1 MSITHELTYFAHT
14 PMRAQY
20 NNGIRRA
27 AQKSREGLQ
36 WLKGTF
42 VMAAESELSVMRDA
56 LESLVATDVLGIID
70 EYLGFISDEEISLL
84 VRSKH
89 LIRGLAPTR
98 DLFAQL
104 VRNVIVA
111 AVGTGHSRAFRRL
124 ASPAT
129 LFAPAP
135 DGIDGVEGFADFR
148 EPHTYGSYRFVQLVS
163 NLLCYDRKAYTDWL
177 GANII
182 MYSSALVRV
191 KYMAAGSGPV
201 WYIKAHML
209 DYAHNWDYRALLDAA
224 ERGDRDPEV
233 VDFLQKKINWRGSYQ
248 LV

>member
-1 MSITHELTYFAHT
+1 
-14 PMRAQY
+14 MRAQY
-20 NNGIRRA
+20 NLGIRRA
-27 AQKSREGLQ
+27 SQKSQDGMK
-36 WLKGTF
+36 WLKGSLG
-42 VMAAESELSVMRDA
+42 MSGASELSAMRDS
-56 LESLVATDVLGIID
+56 LKYLVAADAIGIID
-70 EYLGFISDEEISLL
+70 EYLGFISDDDINML

-89 LIRGLAPTR
+89 LLRGLAPTR

-135 DGIDGVEGFADFR
+135 DGVDGVEGFADFR

-182 MYSSALVRV
+182 MYSSALARV

-209 DYAHNWDYRALLDAA
+209 DYAHSWDYRALLDAA
-224 ERGDRDPEV
+224 EHGDRDPDVIE
-233 VDFLQKKINWRGSYQ
+233 FLQKKINR
-248 LV
+248 L

>member
-1 MSITHELTYFAHT
+1 MPDA
-14 PMRAQY
+14 
-20 NNGIRRA
+20 
-27 AQKSREGLQ
+27 
-36 WLKGTF
+36 
-42 VMAAESELSVMRDA
+42 SELSMMRGALKYSVAADA
-56 LESLVATDVLGIID
+56 IGIID
-70 EYLGFISDEEISLL
+70 EYLGFISDEDINLL

-89 LIRGLAPTR
+89 LIRGLEPTR

-135 DGIDGVEGFADFR
+135 NGVDGVDGFADFR
-148 EPHTYGSYRFVQLVS
+148 EPYTYGSYRFVQLVS

-182 MYSSALVRV
+182 MYSSAIMRV
-191 KYMAAGSGPV
+191 KYMVMGSGPV

-209 DYAHNWDYRALLDAA
+209 DYAHSWDYRALLDAA
-224 ERGDRDPEV
+224 ERGDRDPDVIE
-233 VDFLQKKINWRGSYQ
+233 FLQKKINR
-248 LV
+248 L